1 MSARLPHGELNL
13 GRRILIVDD
22 SPEVCEL
29 VQAVLY
35 GAGMDALSVTD
46 SQVAAKHMIR
56 EKFDA
61 IFLDIK
67 MPSPDGIEL
76 ASQARTSGFNKKTP
90 IVMISGDVD
99 PALQARAF
107 QAGANFFLYK
117 PLDRR
122 RLMRILRVTQGPI
135 QQERRRFQRVNVRC
149 KAVVE
154 SSSTMVEGW
163 TLDMSLN
170 GMLVQG
176 TPAFPVSSNV
186 VVAVQLKPGAPPL
199 RISGKVVRL
208 IGEDCMGIDMP
219 SVKLEES
226 ERLQEFLLPL
236 ILASTEDPGAKK

>member
-1 MSARLPHGELNL
+1 LS
-13 GRRILIVDD
+13 RRILVVDD

-35 GAGMDALSVTD
+35 SAGMDALSVTD
-46 SQVAAKHMIR
+46 SQLAARHLIR

-67 MPSPDGIEL
+67 MPPPDGIEL
-76 ASQARTSGFNKKTP
+76 ASRARSSGFNQKTP
-90 IVMISGDVD
+90 IVMISGDAD

-149 KAVVE
+149 KVLVE
-154 SSSTMVEGW
+154 SSNTTVEGW

-176 TPAFPVSSNV
+176 TPAFPVSTSV
-186 VVAVQLKPGAPPL
+186 VVTVHLKPGAPPL
-199 RISGKVVRL
+199 RIGGKIVRL
-208 IGEDCMGIDMP
+208 IGEDCMGIDLP
-219 SVKLEES
+219 AVKLEES

-236 ILASTEDPGAKK
+236 ILASTEEPGAKK